1 VRVRGRR
8 IAISRGSQRLL
19 AFLALQ
25 ERPVSRVHVAGVLW
39 PELPDE
45 RAAANLRSALWRLR
59 RSGAHL
65 VDAVYYCGPAT
76 VSESTYTEGVPVDQ
90 PTAGSYMGTNST
102 DGTSAS
108 SMTSG
113 MQHFVGY
120 PVYGWYWYVWVGVP
134 YYPSSNDLSTFLQNL
149 QTDIYSG
156 MPVASDAYE
165 VAGGPHLNGHPT
177 DQTIFHYVET
187 AGWWNYNGEDLVYY
201 ADSATTLW
209 SSVPPYS
216 WLDAWTFVVIL
227 GGRGYIW

>member
-1 VRVRGRR
+1 MAWRGGDDRCGSACSGGGDVRVRGRR
-8 IAISRGSQRLL
+8 IAISRGSPRLL

-25 ERPVSRVHVAGVLW
+25 ERPVSRVHVAGV
-39 PELPDE
+39 
-45 RAAANLRSALWRLR
+45 LWRLR

-113 MQHFVGY
+113 MQHFVVF

-134 YYPSSNDLSTFLQNL
+134 YYPSSNDSITFLQIL
-149 QTDIYSG
+149 QTDIYS
-156 MPVASDAYE
+156 E
-165 VAGGPHLNGHPT
+165 
-177 DQTIFHYVET
+177 
-187 AGWWNYNGEDLVYY
+187 
-201 ADSATTLW
+201 
-209 SSVPPYS
+209 
-216 WLDAWTFVVIL
+216 
-227 GGRGYIW
+227 